1 MKGESSQPCSAK
13 MGPRRN
19 GSQRTDTPA
28 ASAASSMRETE
39 R

>member
-1 MKGESSQPCSAK
+1 MKGESSQPSSAK

-19 GSQRTDTPA
+19 GSQRTGTPA
-28 ASAASSMRETE
+28 AAAKSSIRVAE